1 MTEAST
7 IDLKDHELE
16 QLLALRRPPSHP
28 GALVADEL
36 EELGMT
42 VTAAARHLHISRGHL
57 HRILAGTSPVSGEV
71 AVRLGRM
78 FGNGPGLWARMQLAY
93 DLWHAER
100 AVPAGEVRPI
110 EPVGSGTATERE

>member
-1 MTEAST
+1 MENM
-7 IDLKDHELE
+7 LKLE
-16 QLLALRRPPSHP
+16 RPPSHP
-28 GALVADEL
+28 GELVDENL

-57 HRILAGTSPVSGEV
+57 HRILSGRSPVTGDI

-78 FGNGPGLWARMQLAY
+78 FGNGPGLWARMQLAH

-100 AVPAGEVRPI
+100 AIPANEI
-110 EPVGSGTATERE
+110 ERVA